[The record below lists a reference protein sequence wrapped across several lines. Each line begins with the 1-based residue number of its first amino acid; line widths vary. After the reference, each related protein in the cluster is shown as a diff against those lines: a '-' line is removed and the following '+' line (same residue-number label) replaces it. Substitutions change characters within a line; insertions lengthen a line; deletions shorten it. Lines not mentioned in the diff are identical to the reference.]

1 MERLSDIAKESP
13 HATRKREAKHN
24 FPWKGAVM
32 SQAEMAT
39 VFDRTRLAQQVKIQ
53 RRARGWSQRQLGY
66 YAGVHA
72 VTISK
77 LESQK
82 LPGVIFDTVVRLA
95 NVLDLDLN
103 GFMSPKEAMAEPD
116 RAA

>member
-1 MERLSDIAKESP
+1 
-13 HATRKREAKHN
+13 
-24 FPWKGAVM
+24 M
-32 SQAEMAT
+32 SQAKIAT
-39 VFDRTRLAQQVKIQ
+39 VFDRTRLAQQVKTQ
-53 RRARGWSQRQLGY
+53 RRARGWSQRQLGR

-103 GFMSPKEAMAEPD
+103 GFIPPKEAISAPD
-116 RAA
+116 CAA

>member
-1 MERLSDIAKESP
+1 
-13 HATRKREAKHN
+13 
-24 FPWKGAVM
+24 M
-32 SQAEMAT
+32 SQAGNET
-39 VFDRTRLAQQVKIQ
+39 VFDRTRLAQQVKTQ
-53 RRARGWSQRQLGY
+53 RHARGWSQHQLGH

-95 NVLDLDLN
+95 KVLDLDLN
-103 GFMSPKEAMAEPD
+103 GLIPPQAAMAAPD
-116 RAA
+116 RAV